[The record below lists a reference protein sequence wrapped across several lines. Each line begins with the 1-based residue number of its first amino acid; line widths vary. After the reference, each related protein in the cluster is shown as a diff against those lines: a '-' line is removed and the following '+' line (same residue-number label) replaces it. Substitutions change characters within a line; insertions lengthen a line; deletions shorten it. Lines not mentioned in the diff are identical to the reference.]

1 MADVV
6 SSERRRVAGWGGTLL
21 IGGAFASIV
30 RPGQGFAQ
38 AGAGAD
44 AGHSVQPPLFSEQP
58 AGRVILPSDE
68 PGTAGDSTPGSRA
81 PGPPGARSASD
92 ERDDWR
98 HRRVRGIAPNRYG
111 LINDQGTVVLG
122 VEVSGSA
129 SALVARLRAP
139 VRGRHLA
146 WRWRAE
152 GFPTFA
158 AVGQRDRDDF
168 AARVYLMFDLPD
180 DRLSLADRVVLGGAS
195 LLQGERVPAAT
206 LVYLL
211 HAGPGDDRP
220 VPSPFTDRAVMRV
233 ARAQAVAGQWYQ
245 EERDWQQDFQRAF
258 GSRYPGPTPAPV
270 AVAVGSD
277 GDQTGAVFSA
287 RFGDLVFS

>member
-1 MADVV
+1 M
-6 SSERRRVAGWGGTLL
+6 SRERRRVVGWGGTLL
-21 IGGAFASIV
+21 AGGVCAAMMRS
-30 RPGQGFAQ
+30 GHALAQ
-38 AGAGAD
+38 ADVGTD
-44 AGHSVQPPLFSEQP
+44 ARHAVQPPRFSDQP

-68 PGTAGDSTPGSRA
+68 PGTASDSTPGSRA
-81 PGPPGARSASD
+81 PGPSAARTASD
-92 ERDDWR
+92 DRYDWR

-129 SALVARLRAP
+129 SALIARLRTP

-146 WRWRAE
+146 WRWRAD
-152 GFPTFA
+152 GFPPFA

-211 HAGPGDDRP
+211 HAGPADDRP
-220 VPSPFTDRAVMRV
+220 VPSPFTDRVVMRV

-258 GSRYPGPTPAPV
+258 GSRYPGPTPDPV
-270 AVAVGSD
+270 AIAVGSD

>member
-1 MADVV
+1 M
-6 SSERRRVAGWGGTLL
+6 SRERRRVVGWGGALL
-21 IGGAFASIV
+21 AGGVCAAIAQ
-30 RPGQGFAQ
+30 PGQGVAH
-38 AGAGAD
+38 AGASPD
-44 AGHSVQPPLFSEQP
+44 AGHAAQPPRFSEQP
-58 AGRVILPSDE
+58 AGRVIPPSDE
-68 PGTAGDSTPGSRA
+68 SGAVSDSAPGGRS
-81 PGPPGARSASD
+81 PGPPGAGSPSD
-92 ERDDWR
+92 ERGDWR

-122 VEVSGSA
+122 VDVSGSA
-129 SALVARLRAP
+129 SALIARLRAP
-139 VRGRHLA
+139 VRGRRLA

-152 GFPTFA
+152 RFPPFA

-211 HAGPGDDRP
+211 HAGPADDRP
-220 VPSPFTDRAVMRV
+220 VPSPFTDRVVMRV

-258 GSRYPGPTPAPV
+258 GSRYPGPTPDPV
-270 AVAVGSD
+270 AIAVGSD

>member
-1 MADVV
+1 M
-6 SSERRRVAGWGGTLL
+6 SSERRRVTGWGGALL
-21 IGGAFASIV
+21 IGGVCASIMQ
-30 RPGQGFAQ
+30 PGQGVAQ
-38 AGAGAD
+38 AASGVGAGLA
-44 AGHSVQPPLFSEQP
+44 VQPPRFSDQP

-68 PGTAGDSTPGSRA
+68 TGTASDSAPRARLPGS
-81 PGPPGARSASD
+81 PGAQSPSD
-92 ERDDWR
+92 EQDEWR

-122 VEVSGSA
+122 VEVAGSA

-139 VRGRHLA
+139 VRGRWLS
-146 WRWRAE
+146 WRWRAD
-152 GFPTFA
+152 GFPAFA

-168 AARVYLMFDLPD
+168 AARLYLMFDLPEE
-180 DRLSLADRVVLGGAS
+180 RLSLADRVVLGGAS

-220 VPSPFTDRAVMRV
+220 VPSPFTDRVVMRV
-233 ARAQAVAGQWYQ
+233 ARAQAAAGQWYQ
-245 EERDWQQDFQRAF
+245 EHRDWQQDFQSAF

>member
-1 MADVV
+1 M
-6 SSERRRVAGWGGTLL
+6 SRERRRVVGWGGSLL
-21 IGGAFASIV
+21 IGGVCASV
-30 RPGQGFAQ
+30 MQPGQGYAQ
-38 AGAGAD
+38 ASAVTGAGP
-44 AGHSVQPPLFSEQP
+44 GIQPPRFSEQT

-68 PGTAGDSTPGSRA
+68 PAAAGHAASASRS
-81 PGPPGARSASD
+81 PGPPGVGTVSD
-92 ERDDWR
+92 ERDEWR
-98 HRRVRGIAPNRYG
+98 HRRVRGVAANRYR
-111 LINDQGTVVLG
+111 LINDQDTVVLG
-122 VEVSGSA
+122 VDVAASA
-129 SALVARLRAP
+129 SALIARLRAP
-139 VRGRHLA
+139 LRGRLMR

-152 GFPTFA
+152 GFPPLA
-158 AVGQRDRDDF
+158 AVGQRERDDF

-211 HAGPGDDRP
+211 HAGPADERL
-220 VPSPFTDRAVMRV
+220 VPSPFTDRVVMRV
-233 ARAQAVAGQWYQ
+233 ARAEAVAGQWYD
-245 EERDWQQDFQRAF
+245 EECDWQHDFQRAF
-258 GSRYPGPTPAPV
+258 GSRYPGPTPTPV